1 MKGQAHI
8 PAYRMQPDESQT
20 RDRRQLV
27 LVIEDDDALRRLL
40 EMALHYQGYSVV
52 TTATVQEAEAA
63 LQQWGDVGLDFVI
76 SDINL
81 TRGSLDQE
89 GYMLYLR
96 WSERCPSLPYMLI
109 SADSNNHAL
118 PAIQE
123 GKVYFME
130 KPFEITELLGC
141 IQEVLTYAPV
151 AS

>member
-8 PAYRMQPDESQT
+8 PAYRTQPDELQT

-40 EMALHYQGYSVV
+40 EMALQYQGYLVV
-52 TTATVQEAEAA
+52 TAATVQEAEAA
-63 LQQWGDVGLDFVI
+63 LQQWGDAGLDLVI

-96 WSERCPSLPYMLI
+96 WSERYPSLPYILI
-109 SADSNNHAL
+109 SADLSNYTL

-123 GKVYFME
+123 GKACFME
-130 KPFEITELLGC
+130 KPFDIGDLFQYIE
-141 IQEVLTYAPV
+141 EVLIHAPM